1 MDTSSASHRQS
12 RGIRA
17 GALAQ
22 NSSQGWPA
30 FVFYDLGSIV
40 QGRQSQQLKMMLLPC
55 VAFVLAVVSVDGRIG
70 VALNTTNTSAD
81 LQFVCL
87 QGQPVCTIHLPTKD
101 QCQQL
106 CASPEPR
113 PPLMVCAREAQ
124 DSASASLTL
133 TRTAS
138 LQTAAVCLGC
148 RHRQAVDRCDE
159 VGTVENREATTHT
172 SEATTQL
179 LLAPFDFCDPGAMN
193 TEYCNEYRTTRS
205 PGQGGGQAT
214 NTRRNNKYHHYW
226 RGCVVASWAGCV
238 GQTTGCVTKS
248 WAETWE
254 MDDRDR

>member
-113 PPLMVCAREAQ
+113 PPLMVCALRQRGARQ
-124 DSASASLTL
+124 C
-133 TRTAS
+133 
-138 LQTAAVCLGC
+138 QCLPYAYAYGLPADC
-148 RHRQAVDRCDE
+148 SGVPG
-159 VGTVENREATTHT
+159 V
-172 SEATTQL
+172 STQ
-179 LLAPFDFCDPGAMN
+179 
-193 TEYCNEYRTTRS
+193 
-205 PGQGGGQAT
+205 
-214 NTRRNNKYHHYW
+214 
-226 RGCVVASWAGCV
+226 AGC
-238 GQTTGCVTKS
+238 GP
-248 WAETWE
+248 
-254 MDDRDR
+254 M